1 MFGHFF
7 DNHAD
12 QQQQVAAVDGAV
24 GKLVFGQQ
32 AGPAGVILAHRTVV
46 EAVVDG
52 VASHA
57 EEVGA
62 KCVHG
67 ADRSAVAPYFE
78 ENILRDVLCFGVILE
93 HTIQEFFRL
102 RSIFQVKRIKSGT
115 VVSSQCLEV
124 SSFFI
129 HYDPSGY
136 CQVKVVNFYNLQE
149 ISGKN

>member
-1 MFGHFF
+1 M
-7 DNHAD
+7 ALL
-12 QQQQVAAVDGAV
+12 

-102 RSIFQVKRIKSGT
+102 RSIFQVKRIESGT